1 MGTSTAYSGP
11 SGRDPLVPSWL
22 ASDNGDAPPGNPPEA
37 LPGVQGES
45 DLNDAPLPQ
54 TAPPA
59 PPRQPI
65 PPAAN
70 PNRYTG
76 PRGNFTRFARSGGS
90 DRASLGRAVSQ
101 YVSSS
106 AGGSHQA
113 AQRMGTSRAAGAR
126 LVSFLTDA
134 QTRGAREALRTLN
147 LEALAGRPL
156 PEILVGLADHVCPGA
171 GTVDEGIAREA
182 YVETVVELTTSGITD
197 LDSLSPDQMLT
208 VFEIYA
214 THAIEARIC
223 NDIGL
228 KAITMPSDAHTA
240 LRVEAQL
247 RDFVRNGVSDALAHA
262 RAGGAVIASDRIQNF
277 VDQVYEDAFRFL
289 HARGEAEGDQ

>member
-1 MGTSTAYSGP
+1 MGTSTAYGGP
-11 SGRDPLVPSWL
+11 SGGTPLVPSWL
-22 ASDNGDAPPGNPPEA
+22 GSEGGGAPPGGPPGEP
-37 LPGVQGES
+37 PGDQGQPGP
-45 DLNDAPLPQ
+45 NGAPPPLA
-54 TAPPA
+54 APPA

-65 PPAAN
+65 PPAAD
-70 PNRYTG
+70 PHRFSG

-106 AGGSHQA
+106 AGGSRQA
-113 AQRMGTSRAAGAR
+113 AQRMGAARAAGVR

-156 PEILVGLADHVCPGA
+156 SDILVGLADHVCPGA

-182 YVETVVELTTSGITD
+182 YIETIVELASAGIAD
-197 LDSLSPDQMLT
+197 LDAMSPDQMLT

-223 NDIGL
+223 NDIGT
-228 KAITMPSDAHTA
+228 KAITMPADAQAA
-240 LRVEAQL
+240 LRVEKQL
-247 RDFVRNGVSDALAHA
+247 RDFVRGGVSDALANA
-262 RAGGAVIASDRIQNF
+262 RAGNATLTSDRVQGF
-277 VDQVYEDAFRFL
+277 VDQVYEAAFQFL
-289 HARGEAEGDQ
+289 HARGTAEGDQ

>member
-1 MGTSTAYSGP
+1 MGTSSPYGGP

-22 ASDNGDAPPGNPPEA
+22 GSDGGGSPPSDPPETPPGDQEQPSPN
-37 LPGVQGES
+37 G
-45 DLNDAPLPQ
+45 
-54 TAPPA
+54 APPA

-70 PNRYTG
+70 PNRFTG

-106 AGGSHQA
+106 AGGSRQA

-126 LVSFLTDA
+126 LVSFLADA
-134 QTRGAREALRTLN
+134 QARGTREALRTLN

-156 PEILVGLADHVCPGA
+156 PEILIGLADHVCPGA

-182 YVETVVELTTSGITD
+182 YVETVVELTTSGLTD
-197 LDSLSPDQMLT
+197 LDALSPEQMLT

-228 KAITMPSDAHTA
+228 KAVTMPEDAQAA

-247 RDFVRNGVSDALAHA
+247 RDFVRNGVSDALANA
-262 RAGGAVIASDRIQNF
+262 RSGGVVLTSDRIQSF

>member
-22 ASDNGDAPPGNPPEA
+22 ESDGGVAQPGGPTEAPPGDQGQQNPN
-37 LPGVQGES
+37 G
-45 DLNDAPLPQ
+45 
-54 TAPPA
+54 APPA
-59 PPRQPI
+59 PPGQPI

-70 PNRYTG
+70 PNRFTG

-101 YVSSS
+101 YISSS
-106 AGGSHQA
+106 AGGSRLA
-113 AQRMGTSRAAGAR
+113 AQRMGTSRTAGAR
-126 LVSFLTDA
+126 LISFLADA
-134 QTRGAREALRTLN
+134 QARGAREALRTLN
-147 LEALAGRPL
+147 LEALVGRPL
-156 PEILVGLADHVCPGA
+156 PEILIGLADHVCPGA
-171 GTVDEGIAREA
+171 GTVDEGIARQA
-182 YVETVVELTTSGITD
+182 YVETVVELTTSGMTD
-197 LDSLSPDQMLT
+197 LDALSTDQMLT

-228 KAITMPSDAHTA
+228 KAVTIPDDAHAA

-247 RDFVRNGVSDALAHA
+247 RDFVRNGVSDALANA
-262 RAGGAVIASDRIQNF
+262 RSDGAVLASDRIQGF

-289 HARGEAEGDQ
+289 HAHGEAEGNQ

>member
-1 MGTSTAYSGP
+1 MGTSTSYGGP
-11 SGRDPLVPSWL
+11 SGRDPLIPSWL
-22 ASDNGDAPPGNPPEA
+22 GGDGGGAPPGGPPEA
-37 LPGVQGES
+37 PPGEQGQ
-45 DLNDAPLPQ
+45 PGPGGTPPPQ
-54 TAPPA
+54 SAPPA
-59 PPRQPI
+59 PPGQPI

-76 PRGNFTRFARSGGS
+76 PRGNFTRFARSGGR

-106 AGGSHQA
+106 AGGSRQA
-113 AQRMGTSRAAGAR
+113 AQRMGTSRVAGAR
-126 LVSFLTDA
+126 LVGFLADA
-134 QTRGAREALRTLN
+134 QARGAREALRTLN

-156 PEILVGLADHVCPGA
+156 PEILIGLADHVCPSA

-197 LDSLSPDQMLT
+197 LDALSPDQMLT
-208 VFEIYA
+208 VFEMYA

-228 KAITMPSDAHTA
+228 KAITVPSDAQAA

-247 RDFVRNGVSDALAHA
+247 RDFVRNGVSDALANA
-262 RAGGAVIASDRIQNF
+262 RASSAVMASDRIQSF

>member
-1 MGTSTAYSGP
+1 MGTSTAYGGP
-11 SGRDPLVPSWL
+11 SGRDPLIPSWL
-22 ASDNGDAPPGNPPEA
+22 GSDGGGAPPGGPPQVP
-37 LPGVQGES
+37 PGDQGQPS
-45 DLNDAPLPQ
+45 PDG
-54 TAPPA
+54 APPA

-70 PNRYTG
+70 PNRFTG

-106 AGGSHQA
+106 AGGSRQA
-113 AQRMGTSRAAGAR
+113 AQRMGTSRAAGTR
-126 LVSFLTDA
+126 LVSFLADA
-134 QTRGAREALRTLN
+134 QARGAREALRTLN

-156 PEILVGLADHVCPGA
+156 PEILIGLADHVCPGA

-197 LDSLSPDQMLT
+197 LDALSTDQMLT

-228 KAITMPSDAHTA
+228 KAVTMPADAHAA

-247 RDFVRNGVSDALAHA
+247 RDFVRNGVSDALASA
-262 RAGGAVIASDRIQNF
+262 RSGGAVLTSDRIQHF

-289 HARGEAEGDQ
+289 HARGEAEGAQ

>member
-1 MGTSTAYSGP
+1 MGTSTAYGGP

-22 ASDNGDAPPGNPPEA
+22 GSDGGGSPPGGPPEA
-37 LPGVQGES
+37 PRGDHGQPGQNG
-45 DLNDAPLPQ
+45 
-54 TAPPA
+54 APPA
-59 PPRQPI
+59 PQQQPI

-70 PNRYTG
+70 PNRFTG

-106 AGGSHQA
+106 AGGARQA
-113 AQRMGTSRAAGAR
+113 AQRMGTSRAAGTR
-126 LVSFLTDA
+126 LVSFLADA
-134 QTRGAREALRTLN
+134 QVRGAREALRTLN

-156 PEILVGLADHVCPGA
+156 PEILIGLADHVCPGA

-182 YVETVVELTTSGITD
+182 YVETVVELTTSGLTD
-197 LDSLSPDQMLT
+197 LDALSPDQMLT

-228 KAITMPSDAHTA
+228 KAVTMPEDAQAA

-247 RDFVRNGVSDALAHA
+247 RDFVRNGVSDALANE
-262 RAGGAVIASDRIQNF
+262 RSDGAVLTSDRIQGF
-277 VDQVYEDAFRFL
+277 VDRVYEDAFRFL

>member
-1 MGTSTAYSGP
+1 MGTSTAYGGS
-11 SGRDPLVPSWL
+11 SGRDPLIPSWL
-22 ASDNGDAPPGNPPEA
+22 GPEGSGAPPGNPPNA
-37 LPGVQGES
+37 PPSDPGSPPVP
-45 DLNDAPLPQ
+45 AA
-54 TAPPA
+54 APPA
-59 PPRQPI
+59 PPQQPI

-70 PNRYTG
+70 PNRFTG
-76 PRGNFTRFARSGGS
+76 ARGNFTRFARSGGS

-106 AGGSHQA
+106 AGGSRLA
-113 AQRMGTSRAAGAR
+113 ALRMGTSRAAGVR

-134 QTRGAREALRTLN
+134 QTRGTREALRTLN
-147 LEALAGRPL
+147 LETLAGRPL
-156 PEILVGLADHVCPGA
+156 PEILIGLADHVCPGA

-182 YVETVVELTTSGITD
+182 YVETVVELTSAGITD
-197 LDSLSPDQMLT
+197 LDSLSPGQMLT

-228 KAITMPSDAHTA
+228 KAITMPSDAQAA
-240 LRVEAQL
+240 LQVEAQL
-247 RDFVRNGVSDALAHA
+247 RDFVRNGVSDALANA
-262 RAGGAVIASDRIQNF
+262 RAGAAALTSDRVQSF

-289 HARGEAEGDQ
+289 HARGEAEGNE

>member
-1 MGTSTAYSGP
+1 MGTSTAYGGP

-22 ASDNGDAPPGNPPEA
+22 GSGGDSAPSGSSPDAPPGDHGQMAGPNGAPPPA
-37 LPGVQGES
+37 
-45 DLNDAPLPQ
+45 
-54 TAPPA
+54 APPA

-106 AGGSHQA
+106 AGGSRQA
-113 AQRMGTSRAAGAR
+113 VQRMGTSRVAGAR
-126 LVSFLTDA
+126 LVGFLNDA

-156 PEILVGLADHVCPGA
+156 PEILIGLADHVCPGT

-197 LDSLSPDQMLT
+197 LDALTPDQMLT
-208 VFEIYA
+208 VFEMYA

-228 KAITMPSDAHTA
+228 KAITMPSDAQAA

-247 RDFVRNGVSDALAHA
+247 RDFVRNGVSDALANA
-262 RAGGAVIASDRIQNF
+262 RAGGAVLASDRIQGF